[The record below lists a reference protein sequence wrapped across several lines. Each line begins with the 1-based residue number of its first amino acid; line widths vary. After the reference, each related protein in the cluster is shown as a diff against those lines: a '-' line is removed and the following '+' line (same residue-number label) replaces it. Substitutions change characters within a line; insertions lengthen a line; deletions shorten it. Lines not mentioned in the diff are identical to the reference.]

1 MKLAVVLV
9 PALLWG
15 TQVRADDT
23 PAIRALLADPGQ
35 LAAWLRD
42 RDPMIESAKAR
53 IEAAQE
59 QGQQARVFPNPQL
72 QGGVGGLAVGGP
84 NQTPA
89 MAGMPSVQGP
99 SNFDATASYFVGI
112 GELFEIGKRG
122 PRQNA
127 ADLRAREA
135 GEAAVG
141 TLGARL
147 GDAQQ
152 MLGRLAYVA
161 AKRDVVATNLDAAR
175 KLQDLEKTR
184 LDNKDLSALEYG
196 RIELDTEE
204 LEIQLGRAEAEL
216 ASALAAC
223 NATLYAA
230 CSPTG
235 LDAAA
240 IDAGAPLPGNLP
252 EPDKAIADR
261 PEHQA
266 TKLEAEALGWD
277 ATLASRRKIPDPTLS
292 VQYTYSRYQY
302 SGDLPQQLAFTIGIP
317 LPLFDRGNHD
327 AAAARASARA
337 LEAEELAQ
345 IHGERGTVDALLA
358 QREKLQ
364 ETLATLEKEEIPKST
379 LIIEQTRKAFDLGQ
393 ARLADL
399 LLVERAHR
407 DLLVEVLDTRFD
419 LFNVRAQL
427 RQALGLDDEVARGA
441 GRSSR

>member
-9 PALLWG
+9 PALVWS
-15 TQVRADDT
+15 VPARADDT
-23 PAIRALLADPGQ
+23 PVIRALLADPGQ
-35 LAAWLRD
+35 LAAWLRA
-42 RDPMIESAKAR
+42 RDPMVESSKAR
-53 IEAAQE
+53 IEAAE
-59 QGQQARVFPNPQL
+59 AQGEQARVFPNPQL
-72 QGGVGGLAVGGP
+72 QGGVGGLAVSGG
-84 NQTPA
+84 NQFMSMT
-89 MAGMPSVQGP
+89 GP
-99 SNFDATASYFVGI
+99 SSFDQTANYFVGI

-127 ADLRAREA
+127 ADLRTREA
-135 GEAAVG
+135 GEGAVA

-152 MLGRLAYVA
+152 ALGKLAYVA
-161 AKRDVVATNLDAAR
+161 AKRDVVAANLDAAR
-175 KLQDLEKTR
+175 KLQDLEKAR

-204 LEIQLGRAEAEL
+204 IEIQLGRAEAEL

-223 NATLYAA
+223 NATLYAP
-230 CSPTG
+230 CSPAG
-235 LDAAA
+235 LDASA
-240 IDAGAPLPGNLP
+240 IDAGAPLPANLP
-252 EPDKAIADR
+252 EPAQAIAER
-261 PEHQA
+261 PARLA
-266 TKLEAEALGWD
+266 TKFEAEALGWD
-277 ATLASRRKIPDPTLS
+277 ARLAQNRVIPDPTVS
-292 VQYTYSRYQY
+292 VQYSYSRYQF
-302 SGDLPQQLAFTIGIP
+302 SGDLPQQLALTVGIP

-327 AAAARASARA
+327 AAAARANARA
-337 LEAEELAQ
+337 IEAEEEAALREQ
-345 IHGERGTVDALLA
+345 RGAVDALLA
-358 QREKLQ
+358 QREKLT